1 MANITK
7 MNKAT
12 LAEHGKS
19 LGVKL
24 DDGMTKKTMVDLI
37 RQHNTNSSN
46 ADKIWGTK
54 KKEVIV
60 GKPVTTPSKV
70 PAPKVQPKDK
80 SIWQTVKDFFGVQY
94 ESS

>member
-24 DDGMTKKTMVDLI
+24 DDGMTKKTMVELI
-37 RQHNTNSSN
+37 RQHKAVKTP
-46 ADKIWGTK
+46 APTK
-54 KKEVIV
+54 KKSIVI
-60 GKPVTTPSKV
+60 GKPVMIPQKKPAAV
-70 PAPKVQPKDK
+70 APKNK
-80 SIWQTVKDFFGVQY
+80 SIWQTIKDFFGV
-94 ESS
+94 

>member
-60 GKPVTTPSKV
+60 GKPVMIPQKK
-70 PAPKVQPKDK
+70 PAAVAPKDK
-80 SIWQTVKDFFGVQY
+80 SIWQTVKDFFGV
-94 ESS
+94 